1 MAYEESFA
9 PEVETAPPPAA
20 EVPAEV
26 QAVAPEAPQAPE
38 VAPTPAEA
46 PEVAPAPAA
55 EPSPAEPPA
64 PAFNEADFLK
74 QHLGDDAP
82 ATAAELAERFKALQA
97 KQLTP
102 EHESRLAV
110 LSDASKLAE
119 FAQLAGKDYDKLD
132 AASAMRER
140 FNLANPGMSPQLA
153 DFRFQKEF
161 EQKYPTLAAALENP
175 ENFQPDDPQLLLEK
189 EAADYDAQADRA
201 VLKTAQQEKTQQFLA
216 SQAAAPQPQLTPAQV
231 ADAKALPLWLDE
243 AFKEGATL
251 PVELSDG
258 TKLALPITDAADF
271 KAAFNDTYARLDA
284 HALNAD
290 KTINRPNQALITQFL
305 QLGPTAFVQHIA
317 KQVLA
322 AQPAPAPAIP
332 IAELTNASNG
342 RQPTPAAPPVAS
354 GPSNHRPGIN
364 ADDWLKNGI

>member
-9 PEVETAPPPAA
+9 PEVETAPPPVAETPVAA
-20 EVPAEV
+20 P
-26 QAVAPEAPQAPE
+26 VAPLETPQVPE

-46 PEVAPAPAA
+46 PEAAPVAPIEPAPT
-55 EPSPAEPPA
+55 ETPAV

-82 ATAAELAERFKALQA
+82 ATAVELAERYKALQA

-102 EHESRLAV
+102 EHESRLAL
-110 LSDASKLAE
+110 LSDSAKLAE
-119 FAQLAGKDYDKLD
+119 YADLARKDYDKAPPRQVML
-132 AASAMRER
+132 ER
-140 FNLANPGMSPQLA
+140 FVEQHPGMPPALLEE
-153 DFRFQKEF
+153 EF
-161 EQKYPTLAAALENP
+161 AEHFATKYPLMAQKLEDP
-175 ENFQPDDPQLLLEK
+175 TSIDDSDPLLLK
-189 EAADYDAQADRA
+189 EMQKAEYYSQADRA
-201 VLKTAQQEKTQQFLA
+201 ALKTAQQEKTQQFLA
-216 SQAAAPQPQLTPAQV
+216 SQAAAPQPQLTPAQA

-258 TKLALPITDAADF
+258 TKLALPITNAADF

-305 QLGPTAFVQHIA
+305 QLGPQAFVQHIA

-332 IAELTNASNG
+332 ISELTNASGG
-342 RQPTPAAPPVAS
+342 RQPASPAPAAPSPPAVNTADWQK
-354 GPSNHRPGIN
+354 SNF
-364 ADDWLKNGI
+364 